1 MPNTRNPRA
10 RQAKS
15 ITGRDGCIELLALAF
30 AIAAIELRL
39 PEKYQEWSKDMRLL
53 LDHFCPSKVD
63 QQQLLDGARAHL
75 TGIGWGQ
82 TNPPGNVVSLFG
94 VNPTTA

>member
-30 AIAAIELRL
+30 AIAAIELR

-53 LDHFCPSKVD
+53 LDHFCPSKEH

>member
-30 AIAAIELRL
+30 AIVAIELR

-53 LDHFCPSKVD
+53 LDHFCPSKVA
-63 QQQLLDGARAHL
+63 QQHLLDGARAHL
-75 TGIGWGQ
+75 TGSGWGQ